1 MNIVRTRVS
10 ALIIKDKK
18 ILLVKG
24 NEGFYKEFYFTP
36 GGKVEVGEDDL
47 MALNRE
53 MNEEMSVVP
62 TVAEKYFS
70 YQAML
75 GNGPDFQMVNCYLV
89 KEFSGEIVLG
99 AEIGEMLWYS
109 KDDYLNNQVVVS
121 ESMYQNLFPKLVEDG
136 LI

>member
-1 MNIVRTRVS
+1 MKIVRTRVS

-36 GGKVEVGEDDL
+36 GGKVETGEDDL
-47 MALNRE
+47 MAMNRE
-53 MNEEMSVVP
+53 LGEEMSISP
-62 TVAEKYFS
+62 TTIEKYFS
-70 YQAML
+70 YEARIGEGEQY
-75 GNGPDFQMVNCYLV
+75 QRVNCYLV
-89 KEFSGEIVLG
+89 KEFSGVIVLG

-109 KDDYLNNQVVVS
+109 KDDYTNNQIGVS
-121 ESMYQNLFPKLVEDG
+121 ESMYQNLFPKLIKDE

>member
-62 TVAEKYFS
+62 TVVEKYFS